1 MTTGLKTSALIRVFA
16 RHHSAPNL
24 LMAMLLILGALA
36 LMRLNT
42 QIFPTMLIPQITVSV
57 SWPGA
62 SAEDVEKTILK
73 VLEPELRYTDDLDD
87 MTAVAREGSAF
98 IAMEFKRN
106 ADMTKALSDVEMAVA
121 SVTTLPKDAELPRVR
136 RITHYERI
144 ARVMIT
150 GDLPEFT
157 LKSYARM
164 IRDEMLEA
172 GIDHITLEGARDE
185 EISVEIP
192 ARQLR
197 RLDLTVSDIAA
208 RIRANTQDRPSG
220 TLEGRVDKQLRMQ
233 GKADTVEDIGR
244 IEVRPRA
251 SGERI
256 MLRDIAEIKDSFD
269 DNDLNGYYKGKRA
282 IQLVIQRSLTADAL
296 KTNRILDDY
305 LAKAAPQWPKS
316 LQVIKYDV
324 RAEHLMNRIKLL
336 LKNGVGGLVLVLIIL
351 FIFLNSRIAFWVA
364 LGIPVAMMG
373 TVVVMWVSG
382 QSINMVSLF
391 AMILTLGIIVDD
403 AIVVGE
409 HTATRS
415 EMGDTPL
422 EAAERGASRMLAPV
436 IAATLTTVAA
446 FLPTFFITG
455 RIGQVMVALPLVVI
469 SVLIASLVEC
479 FFILP
484 GHLRHSIKHTHR
496 APSRFRRG
504 FDRNFARLRDG
515 PFRRLVALSYHWR
528 YSTLAAAVAILIV
541 TVGIVASGRIT
552 FHFFPVPPAENL
564 RARIV
569 MGAGTPRAE
578 TIKAVAIVEAALQ
591 RAEKKLT
598 GGKERLINSGFV
610 KLGQLGH
617 SQGDNLAQLDI
628 QLTATETR
636 TIATNKIVAA
646 WRKEI
651 PKVPGAERIA
661 VGGRRAGPPGD
672 DIDIRLTGE
681 DIPSIKSA
689 ALEITELLSSYPGV
703 MDVAD
708 DLPYGKQDVLIELT
722 PRGAALGFTTE
733 GIGQQLRNAFEGA
746 IARRFARNGE
756 EITVRVQRKK
766 QGGGIRLLRDLYL
779 KSPGGAHVPLTEIAN
794 IREKS
799 GFSIINRRNGKNVIS
814 VTGEVNKDVTSAVD
828 VQAALEQKG
837 LKEIAQKYHVKYRFA
852 GRSED
857 RREAFADLKLGGLI
871 ALVLIFLVLAWV
883 FASYSRPFIVM
894 LIIPFGIVGTIWG
907 HMLMGMALTL
917 LSIIGLLGLAG
928 IIVNDSIIL
937 VSQVDERLGRGQSM
951 AEAAIG
957 AAQDRLRAVLLTS
970 LTTIG
975 GLMPLMFES
984 SLQAQFLLPIA
995 ITMVFGLAVATVL
1008 ILIIVPAS
1016 LGVLADVSR
1025 LFGKAPMRPE
1035 ISPAE

>member
-16 RHHSAPNL
+16 RHRSAPNL
-24 LMAMLLILGALA
+24 LMAMLIIMGSLA

-42 QIFPTMLIPQITVSV
+42 QIFPTIHIPQITVRV
-57 SWPGA
+57 VWPGA

-87 MTAVAREGSAF
+87 LTAVAREGSAF
-98 IAMEFKRN
+98 IALEFKRD
-106 ADMTKALSDVEMAVA
+106 ADMTKALSDVEMAVSA
-121 SVTTLPKDAELPRVR
+121 VTTLPKDAELPRVR
-136 RITHYERI
+136 RITRYERI
-144 ARVMIT
+144 ARVLIT
-150 GDLPEFT
+150 GDLSEFT
-157 LKSYARM
+157 LKTYARI
-164 IRDEMLEA
+164 IRDELLEA
-172 GIDHITLEGARDE
+172 GIDHISLDGARDE
-185 EISVEIP
+185 EITVNVP

-197 RLDLTVSDIAA
+197 RLDLTVNDIAE

-220 TLEGRVDKQLRMQ
+220 KLEGKVDKQLRMR

-244 IEVRPRA
+244 IEVRSRA

-256 MLRDIAEIKDSFD
+256 MLRDIAEIRDDFD
-269 DNDLNGYYKGKRA
+269 DDNLNGYYKGKRA
-282 IQLVIQRSLTADAL
+282 IQLVIQRSLNADAL
-296 KTNRILDDY
+296 KTNRVLDDY
-305 LAKAAPQWPKS
+305 LARAGPQWPKS
-316 LQVIKYDV
+316 LKVIKYDV

-336 LKNGVGGLVLVLIIL
+336 LKNGASGLALVLIIL
-351 FIFLNSRIAFWVA
+351 FIFLNTRIAFWVA

-373 TVVVMWVSG
+373 TVVVMWATG

-436 IAATLTTVAA
+436 LAATLTTVAA

-455 RIGQVMVALPLVVI
+455 RIGQVMLALPQVVI
-469 SVLIASLVEC
+469 AVLIASLVEC

-484 GHLRHSIKHTHR
+484 GHLRHSIKHTHKQ
-496 APSRFRRG
+496 PSRFRRG

-515 PFRRLVALSYHWR
+515 PFRALVSLTYRWR
-528 YSTLAAAVAILIV
+528 YSTLAAAIGILMI
-541 TVGIVASGRIT
+541 TIGIVASGRIT

-569 MGAGTPRAE
+569 MGAGTPRIE
-578 TIKAVAIVEAALQ
+578 TLKAVKIVEAALA

-598 GGKERLINSGFV
+598 GGKERLVNSGFV
-610 KLGQLGH
+610 KLGKLGY

-636 TIATNKIVAA
+636 TISTNKIVAA
-646 WRKEI
+646 WRKQI

-672 DIDIRLTGE
+672 DIDIRLTGKN
-681 DIPSIKSA
+681 ILSIKSA
-689 ALEITELLSSYPGV
+689 ALEIIELLKSYPGV

-722 PRGAALGFTTE
+722 ARGSALGFTTE
-733 GIGQQLRNAFEGA
+733 GIGGQLRNAFEGA

-756 EITVRVQRKK
+756 EVTVRVSRKK
-766 QGGGIRLLRDLYL
+766 EGGGIRLLRDLYL
-779 KSPGGAHVPLTEIAN
+779 KSPGGMHVPLTEIAT

-799 GFSIINRRNGKNVIS
+799 GFSIINRRNGKNVIA
-814 VTGEVNKDVTSAVD
+814 VTAEVDKKVTSAVD
-828 VQAALEQKG
+828 VQTALELKG
-837 LKEIAQKYHVKYRFA
+837 LKEIAQKYDVSFRFA

-857 RREAFADLKLGGLI
+857 RREAFADLKTGGLI
-871 ALVLIFLVLAWV
+871 SLVLIFLILAWV

-894 LIIPFGIVGTIWG
+894 LIIPFAIVGTIWG
-907 HMLMGMALTL
+907 HLLMGHALTL

-951 AEAAIG
+951 FEAAVG

-1016 LGVLADVSR
+1016 LGVLADIDR
-1025 LFGKAPMRPE
+1025 IFGKAPE
-1035 ISPAE
+1035 QDELIAAE

>member
-1 MTTGLKTSALIRVFA
+1 MTTGLKTSGLIRVFA

-24 LMAMLLILGALA
+24 LMAMVLILGVVALT
-36 LMRLNT
+36 RLNT
-42 QIFPTMLIPQITVSV
+42 QIFPTIDIPQITVNV
-57 SWPGA
+57 VWPGA

-98 IAMEFKRN
+98 IALEFKRG

-121 SVTTLPKDAELPRVR
+121 GVTTLPKDSELPRVR
-136 RITHYERI
+136 RITRYERI
-144 ARVMIT
+144 AKLLIT
-150 GDLPEFT
+150 GDLPEAT
-157 LKSYARM
+157 LKAYART
-164 IRDEMLEA
+164 IRDELLEA

-185 EISVEIP
+185 EITVNVP
-192 ARQLR
+192 PDQLR

-220 TLEGRVDKQLRMQ
+220 KLEGRVDKQLRTR

-244 IEVRPRA
+244 IELRPKA

-256 MLRDIAEIKDSFD
+256 MLRDIAEIKDTFD
-269 DNDLNGYYKGKRA
+269 DDDLIGLYKGKRA
-282 IQLVIQRSLTADAL
+282 IQLLIQRSLNADAL
-296 KTNRILDDY
+296 KTNRVLDDY
-305 LAKAAPQWPKS
+305 LAKTSGQWPKS
-316 LQVIKYDV
+316 LKVIKYDV
-324 RAEHLMNRIKLL
+324 RAEHLMNRISLL
-336 LKNGVGGLVLVLIIL
+336 VKNGAGGLVLVLIIL
-351 FIFLNSRIAFWVA
+351 FIFLNTRIAFWVA
-364 LGIPVAMMG
+364 LGIPIAMMG
-373 TVVVMWVSG
+373 TLVVMLITG
-382 QSINMVSLF
+382 QTINMVSLF

-415 EMGDTPL
+415 EMGDPPL

-436 IAATLTTVAA
+436 MAATLTTVAA

-455 RIGQVMVALPLVVI
+455 RIGQVMLALPLVVI

-496 APSRFRRG
+496 GPSRFRVA

-515 PFRRLVALSYHWR
+515 PFRRFVSLTYRWR
-528 YSTLAAAVAILIV
+528 YSTLAAAMAILFI
-541 TVGIVASGRIT
+541 TVGIVASGRII

-569 MGAGTPRAE
+569 MGAGTPRDE
-578 TIKAVAIVEAALQ
+578 TIKTVAIVEAALA
-591 RAEKKLT
+591 RAEQKLT

-610 KLGQLGH
+610 KLGKLGY
-617 SQGDNLAQLDI
+617 SSGDNLAQIDI

-636 TIATNKIVAA
+636 TIPTNKIVAA

-661 VGGRRAGPPGD
+661 VGGQRAGPPGD
-672 DIDIRLTGE
+672 DIDIRLTGH

-689 ALEITELLSSYPGV
+689 ALEIIELLKSYPGV

-708 DLPYGKQDVLIELT
+708 DLPYGKQDVVIEVT

-733 GIGQQLRNAFEGA
+733 GIGEQLRNAFEGT

-756 EITVRVQRKK
+756 EVTVRVSRKK
-766 QGGGIRLLRDLYL
+766 TREGVHLLRDLYL
-779 KSPGGAHVPLTEIAN
+779 KSPGGAHVPLTEVATIH
-794 IREKS
+794 EKS
-799 GFSIINRRNGKNVIS
+799 GFSIINRRNGKNVIA
-814 VTGEVNKDVTSAVD
+814 VTAEIDKNITSAVD
-828 VQAALEQKG
+828 VQTALEAKG
-837 LKEIAQKYHVKYRFA
+837 LNEIAQKYDISFRFA

-907 HMLMGMALTL
+907 HMLMGHALTL

-937 VSQVDERLGRGQSM
+937 VSQVDERLERGQSM
-951 AEAAIG
+951 AEAAVG

-975 GLMPLMFES
+975 GLLPLMFET
-984 SLQAQFLLPIA
+984 SLQAKFLLPIA

-1016 LGVLADVSR
+1016 LGVLADLAR
-1025 LFGKAPMRPE
+1025 IFGRPE
-1035 ISPAE
+1035 KRPALALAE